1 MFETITTIVTI
12 GKSKKEIAFTF
23 LKSDFI
29 RIEDDQLFL
38 KNEDRS
44 IKIVEDHITTVILRM
59 NEKQN

>member
-1 MFETITTIVTI
+1 MFETITTIVNL

-29 RIEDDQLFL
+29 RIEDDQLYL

-59 NEKQN
+59 NEK